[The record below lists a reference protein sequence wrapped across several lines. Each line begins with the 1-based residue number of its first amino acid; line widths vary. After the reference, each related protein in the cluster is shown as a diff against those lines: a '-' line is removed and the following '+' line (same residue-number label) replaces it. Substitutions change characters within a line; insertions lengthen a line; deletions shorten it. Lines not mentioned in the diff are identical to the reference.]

1 MTARVYRGD
10 EWHPVS
16 RDAADVIALGAERV
30 IDDGRRAYEVD
41 PATVRDLA
49 RTVVFL
55 HDGAPPSTTTCRTTH
70 HRGCACWESQRDTA
84 LSSLSDEVMQR
95 RAERD
100 TAMRER
106 DALRSLRAMDADRV
120 AALESALCA
129 SLARWRAARGRYT
142 PFPHCDV
149 CGVRLAADGTETHD
163 AECAV
168 GRDLRVLGG
177 GAT

>member
-1 MTARVYRGD
+1 
-10 EWHPVS
+10 
-16 RDAADVIALGAERV
+16 
-30 IDDGRRAYEVD
+30 
-41 PATVRDLA
+41 
-49 RTVVFL
+49 
-55 HDGAPPSTTTCRTTH
+55 
-70 HRGCACWESQRDTA
+70 
-84 LSSLSDEVMQR
+84 MQR

-106 DALRSLRAMDADRV
+106 DALRSLREMDATQI
-120 AALESALCA
+120 AALESALRA

-142 PFPHCDV
+142 PLPHCDV

>member
-1 MTARVYRGD
+1 MSGWRI
-10 EWHPVS
+10 HPRECACAVC
-16 RDAADVIALGAERV
+16 RKADAAVDDSAL
-30 IDDGRRAYEVD
+30 
-41 PATVRDLA
+41 
-49 RTVVFL
+49 
-55 HDGAPPSTTTCRTTH
+55 PPCRTTH
-70 HRGCACWESQRDTA
+70 HRGCACWEAQRDTA
-84 LSSLSDEVMQR
+84 LSSLSDEVVQR

-106 DALRSLRAMDADRV
+106 DALRSLRLMDADRV
-120 AALESALCA
+120 AALESALRA
-129 SLARWRAARGRYT
+129 SLARWRATRGRYT
-142 PFPHCDV
+142 PLPHCDV

>member
-1 MTARVYRGD
+1 MTARVYRDD

-16 RDAADVIALGAERV
+16 RDAADAIAIGAERV
-30 IDDGRRAYEVD
+30 IDDGREVMDAD
-41 PATVRDLA
+41 PRVIRDLA
-49 RTVVFL
+49 RTVVAL
-55 HDGAPPSTTTCRTTH
+55 RDGAPDCGTTH
-70 HRGCACWESQRDTA
+70 HAGCACHEARRDARERELVAEVEYLRTESGY
-84 LSSLSDEVMQR
+84 SS
-95 RAERD
+95 A
-100 TAMRER
+100 RER
-106 DALRSLRAMDADRV
+106 DRSARERDRV
-120 AALESALCA
+120 AALESALRA